1 MMTRYGMLV
10 DTRKCIGC
18 YACREACQHQNKL
31 LDTEPFIRYEE
42 RVTGKFPTTDV
53 EMVPMQCMQCS
64 NAPCASVCPTGASHI
79 GPDGIVVI
87 DHGRCI
93 GCLYCMAACPYQL
106 RVRNEETGAVDKCRF
121 CVAAV
126 KPGEAA
132 SNCVSA
138 CPMGVRTFGD
148 LEDPQSEISRKIR
161 ETGAKPLVEGLTE
174 AAIYYAR

>member
-1 MMTRYGMLV
+1 
-10 DTRKCIGC
+10 
-18 YACREACQHQNKL
+18 
-31 LDTEPFIRYEE
+31 
-42 RVTGKFPTTDV
+42 
-53 EMVPMQCMQCS
+53 
-64 NAPCASVCPTGASHI
+64 
-79 GPDGIVVI
+79 
-87 DHGRCI
+87 
-93 GCLYCMAACPYQL
+93 MAACPYQL

-148 LEDPQSEISRKIR
+148 LDDPESNVSREIRA
-161 ETGAKPLVEGLTE
+161 TGAKPLVEGLTE